1 MGLPQLR
8 KQAWDSAVGA
18 SGQVL
23 VALRPCQA
31 MRHYARLCR
40 LCSGRPTALQPAT
53 ATAAAALPTAPTH
66 LPFPSTRKSLPP
78 VGCVIMREMAARA
91 PSSAPVRLVSTMDD
105 SSAGEVLATVDL
117 TG

>member
-53 ATAAAALPTAPTH
+53 ATAAAALPTA
-66 LPFPSTRKSLPP
+66 
-78 VGCVIMREMAARA
+78 RA

-117 TG
+117 TR